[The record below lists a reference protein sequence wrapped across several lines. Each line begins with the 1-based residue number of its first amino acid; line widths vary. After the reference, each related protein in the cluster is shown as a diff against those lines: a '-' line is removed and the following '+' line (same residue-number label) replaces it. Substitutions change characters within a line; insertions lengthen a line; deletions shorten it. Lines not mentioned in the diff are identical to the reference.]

1 MKRGQKSSRKQSRK
15 LVKNKL
21 QIGDSKL
28 THTVKMDNRGVG
40 SQYADYNKINKSNVG
55 MQNFYADSNNPGL
68 KRLPQVDGGKFKRE
82 VKAKGQRATEVY
94 GSRGRA
100 LAASFRRDKTTGEKI
115 KAKPTETGGLTD
127 RQKKNKGPSGGTRPS
142 QRPRK
147 RGLI

>member
-21 QIGDSKL
+21 QIGDAKL
-28 THTVKMDNRGVG
+28 TPTVKMDNRAVG
-40 SQYADYNKINKSNVG
+40 SQYADYNKVNRSNVG
-55 MQNFYADSNNPGL
+55 YQNFVADSNNPGL
-68 KRLPQVDGGKFKRE
+68 KRMPQVDGGKFKRE

-115 KAKPTETGGLTD
+115 KPQAVGKGGLTD
-127 RQKKNKGPSGGTRPS
+127 KRKENKGPSGGTRPS